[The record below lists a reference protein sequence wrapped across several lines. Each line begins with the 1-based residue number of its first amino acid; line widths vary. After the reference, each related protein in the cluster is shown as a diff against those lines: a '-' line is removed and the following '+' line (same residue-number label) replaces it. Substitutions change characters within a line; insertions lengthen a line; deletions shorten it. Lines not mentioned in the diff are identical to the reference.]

1 MDLDL
6 MNLVVDVY
14 NYDLTNESRIGLA
27 EHVVQWR
34 VDQSLFTYFFTF
46 RTYKTTL

>member
-27 EHVVQWR
+27 KHVVQWR
-34 VDQSLFTYFFTF
+34 VDQSLFT
-46 RTYKTTL
+46 